1 MCLVLT
7 KCSLLTKVVCNFT
20 STACGH
26 MAMSLLIGADNDK
39 VEEVKSKP
47 AKAGA
52 KPTKKPVL
60 PDSVKAIAKASPSR
74 NHCEV
79 MHIWC

>member
-1 MCLVLT
+1 
-7 KCSLLTKVVCNFT
+7 
-20 STACGH
+20 
-26 MAMSLLIGADNDK
+26 MSLLLTEEVCNSVTWQCLRIGADNEE

-60 PDSVKAIAKASPSR
+60 PDSVKAITKASPPHYR
-74 NHCEV
+74 YET
-79 MHIWC
+79 MHECC